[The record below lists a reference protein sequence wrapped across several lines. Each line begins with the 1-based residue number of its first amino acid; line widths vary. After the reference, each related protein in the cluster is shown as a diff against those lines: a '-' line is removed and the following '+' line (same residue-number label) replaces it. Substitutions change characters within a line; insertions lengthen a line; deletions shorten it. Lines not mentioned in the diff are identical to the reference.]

1 MQPQCANMKICLSI
15 EFSVKLILLSLQH
28 SVIWTI
34 LGVLAISSKVQEEE
48 KFEKNFTV
56 ASTFLLSKT

>member
-1 MQPQCANMKICLSI
+1 MKICLSMEI
-15 EFSVKLILLSLQH
+15 SVKLILVSLKH
-28 SVIWTI
+28 NANWTI
-34 LGVLAISSKVQEEE
+34 SEALDISSKVQEEE